1 MRVNFNLR
9 RVFRI
14 LGILLIFESLLLFA
28 VCPVAL
34 YYGEGDLM
42 SFFNAGVLALV
53 TGGVMSVSGW
63 KASKHVT
70 KREGA
75 VIVSSVWVLFSLF
88 GMLPFLFSGA
98 LSSVSDALFESM
110 SGFTACGATV
120 MTHIDEMPHGILFWR
135 SLMQWVGGIGI
146 IMISLALLPIFGFS
160 GTMLFGAEFSGP
172 TKEKLSPK
180 VSGTAKR
187 LGMIYLGLT
196 LAQIV
201 CLNVAGMNVFDSV
214 CHSMTTAAT
223 GGFSTHQASI
233 AYFHN
238 PLFECIIILFMFL
251 SGVNYTLYWYA
262 FSGKFRRKVLHNG
275 ELYSYLSLVLLFF
288 AIMVFFMVEEIHL
301 TSFGRFGDLLRDC
314 LFQVVSIITTTGFT
328 TTDYMS
334 WPSLTWI
341 MIFLL
346 MFFGAN
352 AGSSSGGIKVVR
364 IVIAFKYCYYEFKRM
379 VHPNAVIPI
388 SYNGSFLRTDV
399 VTRVLAFILLYI
411 IVVVVCMIVLSF
423 TGMGALEAVGAAV
436 ACLGTIGPA
445 FGDLGPSG
453 TFAAVPEFCKYFLSF
468 VMLIGRLELFTVLL
482 LFTPVFW
489 SR

>member
-288 AIMVFFMVEEIHL
+288 AIMVFFMAEEIHL
-301 TSFGRFGDLLRDC
+301 TSFDRFGGLLR
-314 LFQVVSIITTTGFT
+314 
-328 TTDYMS
+328 
-334 WPSLTWI
+334 
-341 MIFLL
+341 
-346 MFFGAN
+346 
-352 AGSSSGGIKVVR
+352 
-364 IVIAFKYCYYEFKRM
+364 
-379 VHPNAVIPI
+379 H
-388 SYNGSFLRTDV
+388 DV
-399 VTRVLAFILLYI
+399 A
-411 IVVVVCMIVLSF
+411 
-423 TGMGALEAVGAAV
+423 
-436 ACLGTIGPA
+436 
-445 FGDLGPSG
+445 
-453 TFAAVPEFCKYFLSF
+453 
-468 VMLIGRLELFTVLL
+468 RL
-482 LFTPVFW
+482 
-489 SR
+489 